1 MRLFLFL
8 IPGIIFIAAAS
19 WLIYLSI
26 VKCFSVQTMSGKIII
41 AVILIA
47 IIFGFFAVSAISRV
61 YESSLVKYLYFAFA
75 VMIGVMVFAFFAS
88 VIGWIIIWAAKL
100 LGISVTPHI
109 VMIVMMSLALVFSG
123 YNIWNAYNLKVTNI
137 DVSIKNLPQQWKGK
151 TIVQIS
157 DVHLGNVLGVTFLN
171 KIVNMA
177 NAQNPDII
185 VITGDLFDGMDG
197 NLEPYIGPLNRLR
210 APGGIFYVSGNH
222 ELYLGLDKALA
233 ITNKTKIRFIDNK
246 IINDD
251 GLQIIGIGYG
261 QDLMAQDIKKI
272 ITSNPNYDASMPS
285 VLLYHI
291 PLPSQIEVAKEMGI
305 GLYLA
310 GHTHVGQMFPFDF
323 ITHIVYKGY
332 DYGIHREGD
341 FTEYTSSGA
350 GTWGP
355 PMRSGNTP
363 EIVAIH
369 LQ

>member
-1 MRLFLFL
+1 M
-8 IPGIIFIAAAS
+8 IPGLAFIAAAS

-26 VKCFSVQTMSGKIII
+26 VKCFSIQALSGKLIV
-41 AVILIA
+41 AVVLFS
-47 IIFGFFAVSAISRV
+47 IIFGFFVMSAISRA
-61 YESSLVKYLYFAFA
+61 YESPLIKYLYLIFA
-75 VMIGVMVFAFFAS
+75 VLVGVTIFAFFAS
-88 VIGWIIIWAAKL
+88 VIGWIVIGLAKL
-100 LGISVTPHI
+100 SGISATPHI
-109 VMIVMMSLALVFSG
+109 VMIIMMILAIIFSG
-123 YNIWNAYNLKVTNI
+123 YNIWNAYNLKVTDINVPI
-137 DVSIKNLPQQWKGK
+137 RNLPDYWKGK

-157 DVHLGNVLGVTFLN
+157 DVHLGNVHGVAFLN
-171 KIVNMA
+171 KIVDMA
-177 NAQNPDII
+177 NAQKPDII
-185 VITGDLFDGMDG
+185 AITGDLFDGMDG
-197 NLEPYIGPLNRLR
+197 DLAPFIGPLNRLK
-210 APGGIFYVSGNH
+210 ANDGIFYISGNH

-233 ITNKTKIRFIDNK
+233 VINQTKIRFIDNK
-246 IINDD
+246 IVDD
-251 GLQIIGIGYG
+251 NGLQIIGIGYG
-261 QDLMAQDIKKI
+261 QDMVAQDIRKI
-272 ITSNPNYDASMPS
+272 ITSNPDYNASMPS

-363 EIVAIH
+363 EIVVVH